1 MGRNSGMIFVVW
13 LVFSL
18 TIMLNACSDGDNTTW
33 WGTVVVGHQVENLPD
48 SVDHVHYTIIDNNGN
63 QTPLTSE
70 FSVSSQHILQGIPI
84 STTAIVAEFRA
95 ENEEVLDEDVQ
106 QISFTT
112 GVAYFSPQ
120 YNPEFVNGRVA
131 VVDVDEATG
140 NVLARGSI
148 PLTGDTREA
157 KSYQY
162 EAIKAIVKEKMKT
175 LNPDFNFVISDYD
188 VIEFVLHDN
197 ATNKIELNLEM
208 NALGRSLDDIANGWG
223 YKWLPYDNDSDW
235 EPETIYTSTLAE
247 KKLGG
252 LVWWPVFACPSKP
265 CDNTN
270 TNYSN
275 GFTETEVALNKMHF
289 IDASAYL
296 RTLLTNPDSSG
307 KKRLIYFHCVTGTDR
322 TGALHIT
329 YIMDNNPAMTFKEAI
344 EKAKIGAMQGSNV
357 QQLNPVL
364 VPLCTY
370 VGLAYR
376 YCQEK
381 NKNNLARCGEMPDG
395 LGNNASLCRP

>member
-1 MGRNSGMIFVVW
+1 MARNSGMIFAVW
-13 LVFSL
+13 LVFAF
-18 TIMLNACSDGDNTTW
+18 TVMLNACSNVDTTTW

-48 SVDHVHYTIIDNNGN
+48 SVDHVHYAIIDKNGG

-70 FSVSSQHILQGIPI
+70 FPVSSQHILQGIPI
-84 STTAIVAEFRA
+84 NTTAIVAEFRA

-106 QISFTT
+106 QISFTAS
-112 GVAYFSPQ
+112 VAYFSPQ
-120 YNPEFVNGRVA
+120 YNPEFVDGRVA

-140 NVLARGSI
+140 NVLVRGSI
-148 PLTGDTREA
+148 PLTGDMRDV

-162 EAIKAIVKEKMKT
+162 EAIKSIVKEKMKT
-175 LNPDFNFVISDYD
+175 LDPHFNFEIADYD

-197 ATNKIELNLEM
+197 ATNAIELNLEM
-208 NALGRSLDDIANGWG
+208 NALGLSLDDIKNGWG
-223 YKWLPYDNDSDW
+223 RKWLPYDDNSDW
-235 EPETIYTSTLAE
+235 EPETIYASILAE

-275 GFTETEVALNKMHF
+275 GLTETEVALNKMHF

-296 RTLLTNPDSSG
+296 KTLLTTPDSSA

-329 YIMDNNPAMTFKEAI
+329 YIMDNNPELTFKEAI
-344 EKAKIGAMQGSNV
+344 EKAKKGAMQGSNV
-357 QQLNPVL
+357 QQLDPVL

-376 YCQEK
+376 YCQDK
-381 NKNNLARCGEMPDG
+381 NKDNLARCGEMPDG
-395 LGNNASLCRP
+395 LGANVSLCRP